1 MLNEDRNRVLKLK
14 KVTKRKISNGE
25 WYILEFIWE
34 KTPQMISTVADYMK
48 NEVGWAKST
57 TITTINR
64 MEKKGL
70 IRFRRFANA
79 KLLYPNIGRE
89 EIEKSELDDLVIRV
103 YHGETQKLIR
113 QLRKYYNVPEA

>member
-64 MEKKGL
+64 MEKKRIDSLSQICECKAFVSQYWAG
-70 IRFRRFANA
+70 
-79 KLLYPNIGRE
+79 G
-89 EIEKSELDDLVIRV
+89 D
-103 YHGETQKLIR
+103 
-113 QLRKYYNVPEA
+113 